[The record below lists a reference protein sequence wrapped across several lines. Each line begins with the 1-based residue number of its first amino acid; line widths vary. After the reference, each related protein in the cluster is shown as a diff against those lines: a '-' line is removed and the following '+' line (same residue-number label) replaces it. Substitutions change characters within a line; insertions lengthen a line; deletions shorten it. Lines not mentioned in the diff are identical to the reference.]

1 MSDKPDRLA
10 ALVTLL
16 RDSPGIAHKRD
27 IAQVVGALG
36 AGSATNGA
44 KPNAADAAGAAT
56 ALNVARGGAW
66 AAPVGDDCA
75 AIPDGDGYLL
85 LAIEGF
91 VNEFV
96 AKEPWF
102 AGYCGVMVN
111 VSDIYAMGGRPLA
124 IVDALWSRGGDAAQP
139 LLEGLAAASAVYQV
153 PIVGGHSNR
162 RSDREQLSVAIT
174 GRAKKLLTSF
184 DAKPGENLVVACDLR
199 GRYMEPYD
207 YWNASLD
214 APPERLR
221 ADLELLPAIAED
233 GLCAAAKDISMAG
246 VVGTALMLLECSGV
260 GAEIDLAAIP
270 RPPGIALER
279 WLLTFPSY
287 GFIMSVA
294 DADLDVVTQRFARR
308 ELACGVIGRTDAS
321 RKVHLR
327 HGADQGRE
335 QLWDFAEE
343 ALIGCAPS
351 KQEAH
356 HA

>member
-1 MSDKPDRLA
+1 MSQQLERLTA
-10 ALVTLL
+10 LL
-16 RDSPGIAHKRD
+16 RDSAGIAHKRD
-27 IAQVVGALG
+27 IDQVVRTLST
-36 AGSATNGA
+36 GSA
-44 KPNAADAAGAAT
+44 
-56 ALNVARGGAW
+56 ARGGAW
-66 AAPVGDDCA
+66 AARNGDDCA

-96 AKEPWF
+96 ARDPWF

-174 GRAKKLLTSF
+174 GRASRLLTSF
-184 DAKPGENLVVACDLR
+184 DAQPGENLVVACDLR
-199 GRYMEPYD
+199 GRYHEPYD
-207 YWNASLD
+207 YWNATLD
-214 APPERLR
+214 APAERLR

-233 GLCAAAKDISMAG
+233 GLCRAAKDISMAG
-246 VVGTALMLLECSGV
+246 VVGTALMLLECSGI

-270 RPPGIALER
+270 RPAGVALER
-279 WLLTFPSY
+279 WLTTFPSY
-287 GFIMSVA
+287 GFILSVA
-294 DADLDVVTQRFARR
+294 DADLAAVMARFSGRQ
-308 ELACGVIGRTDAS
+308 LACGVIGRTNAS
-321 RKVHLR
+321 HRVHLS
-327 HGADQGRE
+327 HGGDSARTL
-335 QLWDFAEE
+335 LWDFAEE

-351 KQEAH
+351 SLPANQTRETS